1 MKSSSLFVVEIM
13 KMSSKKAP
21 PYTVYICFYSGSIL
35 QLFHEKFLHMLGHY
49 IFDPH
54 NRSYVLCI
62 VFVIK
67 PRGRLPELG
76 NPKSGRGRLRER
88 FITKFKSQIERG
100 FTKGGRN

>member
-1 MKSSSLFVVEIM
+1 
-13 KMSSKKAP
+13 
-21 PYTVYICFYSGSIL
+21 
-35 QLFHEKFLHMLGHY
+35 MLGHY

-88 FITKFKSQIERG
+88 FITKFKSQIKRG
-100 FTKGGRN
+100 FSTVASMRPTEALASVKV

>member
-1 MKSSSLFVVEIM
+1 
-13 KMSSKKAP
+13 
-21 PYTVYICFYSGSIL
+21 
-35 QLFHEKFLHMLGHY
+35 MLGHY

-76 NPKSGRGRLRER
+76 NPKSGRGRLRKR
-88 FITKFKSQIERG
+88 FITSLSHRSNGVSQKVVVTRA
-100 FTKGGRN
+100 GRL

>member
-1 MKSSSLFVVEIM
+1 MLE
-13 KMSSKKAP
+13 
-21 PYTVYICFYSGSIL
+21 
-35 QLFHEKFLHMLGHY
+35 LFHEKFLHMLGHY

-88 FITKFKSQIERG
+88 FITKFKSQIKRG